1 VREAIKKV
9 KNALEGEDA
18 DEIDRECEELMEISQ
33 QLFAAMYQGTGD
45 NMDHTGFEGASGGG
59 DADEDVVDVDYDDVD

>member
-1 VREAIKKV
+1 
-9 KNALEGEDA
+9 
-18 DEIDRECEELMEISQ
+18 MEISQ